1 MLFKIFVCLVLF
13 LKLLMFL
20 SFQWKE
26 FSSLK
31 KKDTIIL
38 LVKTELT
45 LELFYF
51 QCFTRHNLF
60 LISRDFYYVGA
71 NF

>member
-1 MLFKIFVCLVLF
+1 
-13 LKLLMFL
+13 MFL

-31 KKDTIIL
+31 KKKDTIML